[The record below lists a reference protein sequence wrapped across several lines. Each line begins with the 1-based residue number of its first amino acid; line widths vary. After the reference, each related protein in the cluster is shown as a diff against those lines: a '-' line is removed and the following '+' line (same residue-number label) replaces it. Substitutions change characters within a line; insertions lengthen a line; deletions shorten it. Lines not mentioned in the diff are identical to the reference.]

1 MKDPNSKKNKNIDDK
16 KQITKFDFSLE
27 KQPFCDQQINIRY
40 LLPKKKS
47 LDKTNNKE
55 KESKIND
62 YNEYNKKIENNCPS
76 PENIQFLFDIVKDS
90 FTLIISNNTFCIFKS
105 INGILYLIYSNENK
119 SIIAYDLIHNKKIN
133 EIKNSHEKDIQNFRH
148 FFDIINRRDLLMSI
162 SKQNNIKVWDIYNF
176 ECILSLNNINKHGLI
191 FSACFLNDDN
201 QIYIATSSY
210 TSQLY
215 SHHEPIKLFDFK
227 KNKIKEINNSY
238 DNTHYIFCYD
248 DKVLSKKFIITGN
261 AGHVKSYDY
270 ALNKVY
276 HKYDCKDNAYSHLS
290 IIINDKKP
298 IKELIESCGDGY
310 IRIWDFHSGILLNLI
325 KASSFGINS
334 ICLWNNKYLFIS
346 SDNKIILVDI
356 INSKIIKEFT
366 EHKNSVLTIKKINL
380 PNYGECLISQGWSSD
395 DNIKLW
401 AIKK

>member
-1 MKDPNSKKNKNIDDK
+1 MDDPNSKKNKNIDDK
-16 KQITKFDFSLE
+16 KQITKFDFSLQ
-27 KQPFCDQQINIRY
+27 KKSFCNQQINDRY
-40 LLPKKKS
+40 LLQKKKS
-47 LDKTNNKE
+47 SDKTNNIE
-55 KESKIND
+55 QESKIN
-62 YNEYNKKIENNCPS
+62 YYKEYNKKIENNYPS
-76 PENIQFLFDIVKDS
+76 PENIQFLSDIVQDS
-90 FTLIISNNTFCIFKS
+90 SSLIISNNSFCIFKS
-105 INGILYLIYSNENK
+105 INDILYLIYSTENK
-119 SIIAYDLIHNKKIN
+119 SIIAFDLIHNHKIN

-148 FFDIINRRDLLMSI
+148 FLDTINRRDLLMSI

-176 ECILSLNNINKHGLI
+176 ECILSLSKINRQGLL
-191 FSACFLNDDN
+191 FSACFLDDGN

-210 TSQLY
+210 TSEFY
-215 SHHEPIKLFDFK
+215 SNYEPIKLFDFK
-227 KNKIKEINNSY
+227 KNKIKEIDDSY

-298 IKELIESCGDGY
+298 LKELIESCGDGY

-334 ICLWNNKYLFIS
+334 ICLWSNKYLFIS

-366 EHKNSVLTIKKINL
+366 EHNNSVLTIKKVDL
-380 PNYGECLISQGWSSD
+380 PKYGECLISQGWSHD
-395 DNIKLW
+395 KIKLW
-401 AIKK
+401 VNKK